1 MKLIAISENPE
12 ENDSFLDN
20 PSAKTGVEMTVEFYK
35 SVGYAPPWIGYLVE
49 EEGNL
54 VGFAGFKGPPK
65 DGTIEIA
72 YATEEIFRNQGKGT
86 GICRLLVEMARMAD
100 PNVKIT
106 ARTLPESNFST
117 KILGKNGFVF
127 SGTVTDPEDGE
138 VWEWVLKG
146 GF

>member
-54 VGFAGFKGPPK
+54 VGFAGGM
-65 DGTIEIA
+65 TIA
-72 YATEEIFRNQGKGT
+72 F
-86 GICRLLVEMARMAD
+86 
-100 PNVKIT
+100 
-106 ARTLPESNFST
+106 
-117 KILGKNGFVF
+117 
-127 SGTVTDPEDGE
+127 
-138 VWEWVLKG
+138 
-146 GF
+146 